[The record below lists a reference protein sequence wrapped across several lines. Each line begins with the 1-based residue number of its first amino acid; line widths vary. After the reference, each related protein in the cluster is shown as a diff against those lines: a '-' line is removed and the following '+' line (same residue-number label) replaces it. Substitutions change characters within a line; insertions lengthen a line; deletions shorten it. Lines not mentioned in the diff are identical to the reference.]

1 MMPIHEKLMIQ
12 SVKAY
17 AVALPLTKPIKMAHA
32 VFETVENVIVRI
44 ESEDGFVGWG
54 EAASAPSLTGET
66 WQGMVSLIEGYI
78 APLMVGR
85 DARLRSSLMSH
96 IGAHIFG
103 ATGSISAVEMALIDL
118 LGHRYNLPFA
128 MLIGGMCRDHVEPMW
143 ILGNGSME
151 ADLADAQ
158 FRHGKGYRSFKVKGG
173 TQSIDQ
179 EIESTMRLREV
190 LGQDVKICIDAN
202 SGYDLAKA
210 RRYISATSA
219 ARVEFI
225 EQPFPRQDIAS
236 LKALAADGS
245 IPICADQ
252 SVHDIADIHLQSTCG
267 VSGIALKLNKLG
279 GVTAALHAASICQE
293 NGMKIIV
300 AAKVAE
306 SSIAS
311 AAIMHLASVIPSV
324 EWGVSLTHPYLAV
337 DLVKQPLELKDGK
350 SFLGNKPGLGIDV
363 DVDNLDRY
371 RIR

>member
-1 MMPIHEKLMIQ
+1 MPTHEKLIIQ

-66 WQGMVSLIEGYI
+66 WQGMVSLIEGFI

-179 EIESTMRLREV
+179 EIESTMRLRDV
-190 LGQDVKICIDAN
+190 LGQDVKICID
-202 SGYDLAKA
+202 
-210 RRYISATSA
+210 
-219 ARVEFI
+219 
-225 EQPFPRQDIAS
+225 DIAS

-279 GVTAALHAASICQE
+279 GVTAALHAASICEE